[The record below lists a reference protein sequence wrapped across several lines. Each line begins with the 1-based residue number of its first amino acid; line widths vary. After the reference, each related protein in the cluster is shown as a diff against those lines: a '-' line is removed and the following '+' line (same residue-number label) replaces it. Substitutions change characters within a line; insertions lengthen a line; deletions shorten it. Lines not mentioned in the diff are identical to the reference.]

1 MTSNT
6 GMLPLTPG
14 LGPLAPSIYASNTNN
29 KVLIIDN
36 GGHTLKIATNNPS
49 QPHIIVPN
57 QVGKVKNEKHQI
69 MGEELINY
77 NDPSEVRS
85 RNPMEKGYI
94 TNWGLEKEIWDY
106 AFKRDDMKIKPQ
118 DYNLLLTE
126 APNSLDDLRK
136 TMYEVVYEQYKFK
149 SLYLTTSSTLGLVHI
164 KQQLLQYQQQQH
176 QPPLD
181 ASMISL
187 LKSPCHLVVDCG
199 YSSTH
204 IIPHFQNT
212 RLNYAIKRFNIG
224 GKLLT
229 NYLKEIVSFRYWDM
243 MHETKLMNTIKEKTC
258 FISKD
263 FIFDIKRSQIDK
275 LNSNL
280 KIDYVLPNYN
290 DPNNKTGYIKENLN
304 NNNNNNDK
312 NDKLNVN
319 IEKDKDNNDIKSK
332 EEGEEIKLN
341 DEIKKDST
349 TTTNTTKEEDMEQVL
364 SLVNERF
371 TVPELLFNPSD
382 IGMNQA
388 GLAES
393 IVQSINCTNSNLHI
407 PLYSNIILL
416 GGSTLFPGL
425 KERLEL
431 ELRKLAPEQYNI
443 NIFQPQD
450 PILSPLYGGIRLA
463 QQPDYLKY
471 SISKQDYEEYGY
483 NYCNKK
489 FF

>member
-36 GGHTLKIATNNPS
+36 GGNTLKIATNNPS

-94 TNWGLEKEIWDY
+94 TNWSLEKEIWDY

-136 TMYEVVYEQYKFK
+136 TMYEVIYEQYKFK

-181 ASMISL
+181 ASMVSL

-212 RLNYAIKRFNIG
+212 RLNYAIKRFNVG

-243 MHETKLMNTIKEKTC
+243 MHETKLMNTIKERTC

-263 FIFDIKRSQIDK
+263 FIYDIKRCQIDK
-275 LNSNL
+275 LNSPL
-280 KIDYVLPNYN
+280 RIDYVLPNYN
-290 DPNNKTGYIKENLN
+290 DPNNKTGYIKENNNNNPKLNVNIEN
-304 NNNNNNDK
+304 NNNNNNNNK
-312 NDKLNVN
+312 ND
-319 IEKDKDNNDIKSK
+319 DDIKSK
-332 EEGEEIKLN
+332 EEGKEISN
-341 DEIKKDST
+341 DEIKIDSNTKD
-349 TTTNTTKEEDMEQVL
+349 EDMDQVL

-431 ELRKLAPEQYNI
+431 ELRKLVPEQYNI

-463 QQPDYLKY
+463 QQPDYLKN
-471 SISKQDYEEYGY
+471 SVSKQDYEEYGY